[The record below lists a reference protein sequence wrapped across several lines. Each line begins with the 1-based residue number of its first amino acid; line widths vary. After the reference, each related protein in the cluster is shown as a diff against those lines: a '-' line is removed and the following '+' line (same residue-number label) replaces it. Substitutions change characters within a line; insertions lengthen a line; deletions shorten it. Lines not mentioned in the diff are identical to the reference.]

1 MSYVSINKDFEPLDI
16 DFHDIDY
23 DEDNIMRLKA
33 NLIINNIKRPNFDYY
48 KILKKRNPEN
58 EILSD
63 FAEKKNMSLEAETIS
78 RIDDKEQINE
88 VKVNLFFILYNG
100 CDYNDEYKEVII
112 DRYIKTKRLI
122 IQDYSIKDDK
132 IELGKKQYRYIK
144 IVNKNDNLCFNDE
157 LDEIIVDQKKDK
169 KDTKKEIRMRLN
181 GKKLLSENEF
191 TDQHKNITNI
201 KDDLIL
207 LNSKSGKKSLSV
219 KNKKIKMDDI
229 SSKEGIN
236 IIEFNTISKHS
247 NDNLTNSSVSKE
259 LDDSEKEVKG
269 ERFYSENK
277 RYIFID
283 LYSKEIDGIFT
294 IHNKIYLGEAK
305 KDLKKGL
312 EDLLSAEKKNK
323 IINDIQSH
331 IIYKNFD
338 DPYINEN
345 IPFILEIKKSMNFLI
360 SLLNQIKNISKVSGN
375 LCDAQIPTTIIGII
389 CRFSPQQIIEQQ
401 NFLTLKKENETLLD
415 HIINI
420 INRNKVRVVIG
431 AIEDEKILDYP
442 LGESD
447 YNIEGANLK
456 TRIDIFYMNNRFKNL
471 DDKVMTKIHT
481 KYSQIYKSITFLPN
495 SMQNFEYLFNKNKEL
510 ELKLEKEKK
519 KIEELKLKL
528 KEKDE
533 KIKELENQLKYGK
546 HNKDNEKGDEKN
558 SNIKKDN

>member
-48 KILKKRNPEN
+48 KILKKRNHEN

-283 LYSKEIDGIFT
+283 IYSKEIDGIFT

-389 CRFSPQQIIEQQ
+389 CRFSPKQIIEQQ

-431 AIEDEKILDYP
+431 AIEDEKILGYP

-471 DDKVMTKIHT
+471 DDKVMAKIHT

-495 SMQNFEYLFNKNKEL
+495 SMQNFENLFNKNKEL

-519 KIEELKLKL
+519 KYEELEIKL

>member
-16 DFHDIDY
+16 DFHDIDD

-48 KILKKRNPEN
+48 KILKMINPEN

-201 KDDLIL
+201 KDDLLL

-305 KDLKKGL
+305 KDLKEGL
-312 EDLLSAEKKNK
+312 KDLLSAEKKNK

-345 IPFILEIKKSMNFLI
+345 IPFILEIKKSMDFLI

-389 CRFSPQQIIEQQ
+389 CRFSPKQIIEQQ
-401 NFLTLKKENETLLD
+401 NFLELKKENETLLD

-431 AIEDEKILDYP
+431 AIEDEKILGYP

-471 DDKVMTKIHT
+471 DDKVMAKIHT
-481 KYSQIYKSITFLPN
+481 KYSQIYESITFLPN
-495 SMQNFEYLFNKNKEL
+495 SMQNFENLFNKNKEL

-519 KIEELKLKL
+519 KYEELEIKL

>member
-1 MSYVSINKDFEPLDI
+1 MPYVSINKDFTPLDI
-16 DFHDIDY
+16 DFRDIDN

-48 KILKKRNPEN
+48 KILKKRNHEN
-58 EILSD
+58 DILSD

-283 LYSKEIDGIFT
+283 IYSKEIDGIFT

-338 DPYINEN
+338 DPYMNEN

-389 CRFSPQQIIEQQ
+389 CRFSPKQIIEQQ

-431 AIEDEKILDYP
+431 AIEDEKILGYP

-471 DDKVMTKIHT
+471 DDKVMAKIHT
-481 KYSQIYKSITFLPN
+481 KYSQIYESITFLPN
-495 SMQNFEYLFNKNKEL
+495 SMQNFENLFNKNKEL

-519 KIEELKLKL
+519 KYKKQNNLTKSIQHQLIIFFNIRILFISFFIILIMFTIFKLIL
-528 KEKDE
+528 
-533 KIKELENQLKYGK
+533 
-546 HNKDNEKGDEKN
+546 
-558 SNIKKDN
+558 

>member
-48 KILKKRNPEN
+48 KILKKRNHEN

-144 IVNKNDNLCFNDE
+144 IVNKNDNLCFNDGI
-157 LDEIIVDQKKDK
+157 DEIIVDKKKGK
-169 KDTKKEIRMRLN
+169 KDTKKETRMRLN

-201 KDDLIL
+201 KDDLLL

-283 LYSKEIDGIFT
+283 IYSKEIDGIFT

-305 KDLKKGL
+305 KDLKEGL
-312 EDLLSAEKKNK
+312 KDLLSAEKKNK

-389 CRFSPQQIIEQQ
+389 CRFSPKQIIEQQ

-431 AIEDEKILDYP
+431 AIEDEKILGYP

-481 KYSQIYKSITFLPN
+481 KYSQIYESITFLPN
-495 SMQNFEYLFNKNKEL
+495 SMQNFENLFNKNKEL

-519 KIEELKLKL
+519 KYEELEIKL

>member
-63 FAEKKNMSLEAETIS
+63 FAEKKNMSLEVETIS

-201 KDDLIL
+201 KDDLLL

-283 LYSKEIDGIFT
+283 IYSKEIDGIFT

-305 KDLKKGL
+305 KDLKEGL
-312 EDLLSAEKKNK
+312 KDLLSAEKKNK

-389 CRFSPQQIIEQQ
+389 CRFSPKQIIEQQ

-431 AIEDEKILDYP
+431 AIEDEKILGYP

-471 DDKVMTKIHT
+471 DDKVMAKIHT

-495 SMQNFEYLFNKNKEL
+495 SMQNFENLFNKNKEL

>member
-16 DFHDIDY
+16 DFHDIDD

-48 KILKKRNPEN
+48 KILKKRNHEN

-201 KDDLIL
+201 KDYLLL

-283 LYSKEIDGIFT
+283 IYSKEIDGIFT

-305 KDLKKGL
+305 KDLKEGL
-312 EDLLSAEKKNK
+312 KDLLSAEKKNK

-389 CRFSPQQIIEQQ
+389 CRFSPKQIIEQQ

-471 DDKVMTKIHT
+471 DDKVMAKIHT

-495 SMQNFEYLFNKNKEL
+495 SMQNFENLFNKNKEL

-533 KIKELENQLKYGK
+533 KIKE
-546 HNKDNEKGDEKN
+546 
-558 SNIKKDN
+558 

>member
-283 LYSKEIDGIFT
+283 IYSKEIDGIFT

-389 CRFSPQQIIEQQ
+389 CRFSPKQIIEQQ

-431 AIEDEKILDYP
+431 AIEDEKILGYP

-481 KYSQIYKSITFLPN
+481 KYSQIYESITFLPN
-495 SMQNFEYLFNKNKEL
+495 SMQNFENLFNKNKEL

-519 KIEELKLKL
+519 KYEELL

-546 HNKDNEKGDEKN
+546 KNKDNEKGDEKN

>member
-63 FAEKKNMSLEAETIS
+63 FAEKKNMSLEAKTIS
-78 RIDDKEQINE
+78 GIDDKEQINE

-144 IVNKNDNLCFNDE
+144 IVSKNDNLCFNDE

-305 KDLKKGL
+305 KDLKEGL
-312 EDLLSAEKKNK
+312 KDLLSAGKKNK

-389 CRFSPQQIIEQQ
+389 CRFSPKQIIEQQ

-431 AIEDEKILDYP
+431 AIEDEKILGYP

-471 DDKVMTKIHT
+471 DDKVMAKIHT
-481 KYSQIYKSITFLPN
+481 KYSQIYESITFLPN
-495 SMQNFEYLFNKNKEL
+495 SMQNFENLFNKIKEL
-510 ELKLEKEKK
+510 E
-519 KIEELKLKL
+519 LKL

>member
-16 DFHDIDY
+16 DFHDIDD

-48 KILKKRNPEN
+48 KILKKRNHEN

-283 LYSKEIDGIFT
+283 IYSKEIDGIFT

-389 CRFSPQQIIEQQ
+389 CRFSPKQIIEQQ
-401 NFLTLKKENETLLD
+401 NFLELKKENETLLD

-431 AIEDEKILDYP
+431 AIEDEKILGYP

-481 KYSQIYKSITFLPN
+481 KYSQIYESITFLPN
-495 SMQNFEYLFNKNKEL
+495 SMQNFENLFNKNKEL

-546 HNKDNEKGDEKN
+546 KNKDNEKGDEKN

>member
-48 KILKKRNPEN
+48 KILKMKNPEN

-63 FAEKKNMSLEAETIS
+63 FSEKKNMSLEAETIS
-78 RIDDKEQINE
+78 RIDEKEQINE

-144 IVNKNDNLCFNDE
+144 IVSKNDNLCFNDGI
-157 LDEIIVDQKKDK
+157 DKIIVDKKKGK
-169 KDTKKEIRMRLN
+169 KDTKKETRMILN
-181 GKKLLSENEF
+181 KKKLLSENEF
-191 TDQHKNITNI
+191 ADQHKNITNI
-201 KDDLIL
+201 KDDLLL

-305 KDLKKGL
+305 KDLKEGL
-312 EDLLSAEKKNK
+312 KDLLSAEKKNK

-345 IPFILEIKKSMNFLI
+345 IPFILEIKKSMDFLI

>member
-48 KILKKRNPEN
+48 KILKKRNHEN

-247 NDNLTNSSVSKE
+247 NDNLTNSSAPKE

-305 KDLKKGL
+305 KDLKEGL
-312 EDLLSAEKKNK
+312 KDLLSAENKKN
-323 IINDIQSH
+323 
-331 IIYKNFD
+331 
-338 DPYINEN
+338 
-345 IPFILEIKKSMNFLI
+345 
-360 SLLNQIKNISKVSGN
+360 
-375 LCDAQIPTTIIGII
+375 
-389 CRFSPQQIIEQQ
+389 
-401 NFLTLKKENETLLD
+401 
-415 HIINI
+415 
-420 INRNKVRVVIG
+420 
-431 AIEDEKILDYP
+431 
-442 LGESD
+442 
-447 YNIEGANLK
+447 
-456 TRIDIFYMNNRFKNL
+456 
-471 DDKVMTKIHT
+471 
-481 KYSQIYKSITFLPN
+481 
-495 SMQNFEYLFNKNKEL
+495 
-510 ELKLEKEKK
+510 
-519 KIEELKLKL
+519 
-528 KEKDE
+528 
-533 KIKELENQLKYGK
+533 
-546 HNKDNEKGDEKN
+546 
-558 SNIKKDN
+558 

>member
-16 DFHDIDY
+16 DFHDIDD

-48 KILKKRNPEN
+48 KILKKRNHEN

-283 LYSKEIDGIFT
+283 IYSKEIDGIFT

-389 CRFSPQQIIEQQ
+389 CRFSPKQIIEQQ
-401 NFLTLKKENETLLD
+401 NFLELKKENETLLD

-431 AIEDEKILDYP
+431 AIEDEKILGYP

-471 DDKVMTKIHT
+471 DDKVMAKIHT

-495 SMQNFEYLFNKNKEL
+495 SMQNFENLFNKIKEL
-510 ELKLEKEKK
+510 E
-519 KIEELKLKL
+519 LKL

>member
-78 RIDDKEQINE
+78 GIDDKEQINE

-122 IQDYSIKDDK
+122 IQDYSIKGDK

-144 IVNKNDNLCFNDE
+144 IVSKNDNLCFNDE

-389 CRFSPQQIIEQQ
+389 CRFSPKQIIEQQ

-495 SMQNFEYLFNKNKEL
+495 SMQNFENLFNKNKEL
-510 ELKLEKEKK
+510 ELKLEKKKK

-546 HNKDNEKGDEKN
+546 KNKDNEKGDEKN

>member
-16 DFHDIDY
+16 DFHDIDD

-305 KDLKKGL
+305 KDLKEGL
-312 EDLLSAEKKNK
+312 KDLLSAEKKNK

-345 IPFILEIKKSMNFLI
+345 IPFILEIKKSMDFLI

-389 CRFSPQQIIEQQ
+389 CRFSPKQIIEQQ
-401 NFLTLKKENETLLD
+401 NFLELKKENETLLD

-431 AIEDEKILDYP
+431 AIEDEKILGYP

-495 SMQNFEYLFNKNKEL
+495 SMQNFENLFNKNKEL

>member
-16 DFHDIDY
+16 DFHDIDD

-48 KILKKRNPEN
+48 KILKMTNPEN

-63 FAEKKNMSLEAETIS
+63 FSEKKNMSLEVETIS

-144 IVNKNDNLCFNDE
+144 IVSKNDNLCFNDGI
-157 LDEIIVDQKKDK
+157 DEIIVDKKKGK
-169 KDTKKEIRMRLN
+169 KDTKKETRMILN
-181 GKKLLSENEF
+181 EKKLLSENEF

-201 KDDLIL
+201 KDDLLL

-305 KDLKKGL
+305 KDLKEGL
-312 EDLLSAEKKNK
+312 KDLLSAEKKNK

-345 IPFILEIKKSMNFLI
+345 IPFILEIKKSMDFLI

-389 CRFSPQQIIEQQ
+389 CRFSPKQIIEQQ
-401 NFLTLKKENETLLD
+401 NFLELKKENETLLD

-431 AIEDEKILDYP
+431 AIEDEKILGYP

-471 DDKVMTKIHT
+471 DDKVMEKIHT
-481 KYSQIYKSITFLPN
+481 KYSHIYKSITFLPN
-495 SMQNFEYLFNKNKEL
+495 SMQNFENLFNKNKEL
-510 ELKLEKEKK
+510 ELKFEKEKK
-519 KIEELKLKL
+519 KYEELKLKL